1 MIPKK
6 IRFIILNE
14 ETNYNRSFILKKPF
28 FIFLLIKII
37 MIFSFS
43 FWGLYRFIK
52 PHENEKI
59 INNNIN
65 LRNNTLDL
73 LAKLLEENKID
84 TTLLKNFSINEDLN
98 SLMPDLMPVQGI
110 VTKGIRGEDKNHFGI
125 DIATKLNEKIQASQ
139 DGIVVFAGNYND
151 YGNTIIISHPNNYF
165 TLYSHLKKINVR
177 QRQNVKRGDFIGTI
191 GETGQSDGPHL
202 HFEIW
207 KNNII
212 IDPRDIIKEYKEKD
226 VSVK

>member
-1 MIPKK
+1 LLKKLKINFLYKMIPKK
-6 IRFIILNE
+6 IRLIILNE

-28 FIFLLIKII
+28 FIFLLIQVI

-110 VTKGIRGEDKNHFGI
+110 VTKGIRGEDKN
-125 DIATKLNEKIQASQ
+125 
-139 DGIVVFAGNYND
+139 
-151 YGNTIIISHPNNYF
+151 
-165 TLYSHLKKINVR
+165 
-177 QRQNVKRGDFIGTI
+177 
-191 GETGQSDGPHL
+191 
-202 HFEIW
+202 
-207 KNNII
+207 
-212 IDPRDIIKEYKEKD
+212 
-226 VSVK
+226 